1 MLAADIGGQP
11 ATLVALE
18 AAAPAVDRTLC
29 PEQVVKDLVQA
40 RAALPDE
47 GGTDGHHLFHGK
59 VSKDLNAVE
68 GYHAGGKE
76 VGVGEQDGP
85 ARSNRSGPARQGG
98 SAGGEPPGQG
108 PVGTGKN
115 EQPGEGCGGRQR
127 GGEAPEQVIPSP
139 LPHRGNEGA
148 EKAAQQKQG
157 DGDTEDPLRAVLLLD
172 LASIAVNGAG
182 PLGIGVPSVPAPG
195 VQRHQIGGGG
205 GCRRPTGEPQALA
218 LGIGPPHAAKEG
230 QRRGGAVRQGVP
242 LRHLLQLCEG
252 VRQRKDTGEGGGG
265 VRPGPKQKELHQAAG
280 QDVDPQHHGHGQQ
293 PGRAPDLEGE
303 GALERPRQGQEE
315 EGRQRHPEERQG

>member
-1 MLAADIGGQP
+1 M
-11 ATLVALE
+11 
-18 AAAPAVDRTLC
+18 
-29 PEQVVKDLVQA
+29 
-40 RAALPDE
+40 
-47 GGTDGHHLFHGK
+47 
-59 VSKDLNAVE
+59 
-68 GYHAGGKE
+68 
-76 VGVGEQDGP
+76 
-85 ARSNRSGPARQGG
+85 
-98 SAGGEPPGQG
+98 
-108 PVGTGKN
+108 
-115 EQPGEGCGGRQR
+115 
-127 GGEAPEQVIPSP
+127 IPSP

-218 LGIGPPHAAKEG
+218 LGIGPPHAAEEG

-293 PGRAPDLEGE
+293 PGRAPDLEGQL
-303 GALERPRQGQEE
+303 A
-315 EGRQRHPEERQG
+315 GRQIRRRLRRLSGLPLPWTGRLLVVVFLVHAGDEALKADGLL